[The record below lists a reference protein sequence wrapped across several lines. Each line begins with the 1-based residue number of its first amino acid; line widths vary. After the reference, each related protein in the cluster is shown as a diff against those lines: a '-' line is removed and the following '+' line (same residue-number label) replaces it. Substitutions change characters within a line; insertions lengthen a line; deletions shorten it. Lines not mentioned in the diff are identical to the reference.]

1 MAFDGFLIVTTGA
14 VKLYMHLD
22 GTSFSQR
29 LVAGSKFSSLMLT
42 EDKLYVSA
50 SWHCAAHAS
59 NTLKEAD
66 SVIKSSG
73 VEV

>member
-1 MAFDGFLIVTTGA
+1 MAFDGFLMVTTGA
-14 VKLYMHLD
+14 VKLYMHL
-22 GTSFSQR
+22 GGASFSQQ

-42 EDKLYVSA
+42 EDKLSI
-50 SWHCAAHAS
+50 STFWHCATHAS

-66 SVIKSSG
+66 SVIKPSG